1 MHPYSAIL
9 LVHIGA
15 GSAALVASAVSLYA
29 PKGGPLHRR
38 AGRAFVAAMLAV
50 GASALTLAVLRP
62 SAFLFTVGLFSL
74 YLVAAGWEAARPG
87 PMRRRAAT
95 AALAMLVAA
104 VCMTAIAGAAF
115 LEWPGAAHLVGRLP
129 PAALLT
135 FAPIGA
141 IFAVQDLRAWA
152 AGGAEPHRRRVARHL
167 ARMGGA
173 AIAAWTA
180 FVVVNARF
188 LPPPVAWIGPT
199 LLLLP
204 VILYWQ
210 RRVRDGRG
218 AAAPHPS

>member
-1 MHPYSAIL
+1 MQPYLAIL
-9 LVHIGA
+9 IVHIGA
-15 GSAALVASAVSLYA
+15 GGAALLASLAALYA

-50 GASALTLAVLRP
+50 GASALTLAILRP
-62 SAFLFTVGLFSL
+62 NAFLFTVGLFSL
-74 YLVAAGWEAARPG
+74 YLVTAGWEAARPG
-87 PMRRRAAT
+87 RVSRRAA
-95 AALAMLVAA
+95 AVALAMLVAA
-104 VCMTAIAGAAF
+104 VCMIGIAGAV
-115 LEWPGAAHLVGRLP
+115 LLDWPGAARLVGRLP
-129 PAALLT
+129 PVALLV
-135 FAPIGA
+135 FGAIGA
-141 IFAVQDLRAWA
+141 AFGAQDLRAWA
-152 AGGAEPHRRRVARHL
+152 AARPESPRQRIARHL